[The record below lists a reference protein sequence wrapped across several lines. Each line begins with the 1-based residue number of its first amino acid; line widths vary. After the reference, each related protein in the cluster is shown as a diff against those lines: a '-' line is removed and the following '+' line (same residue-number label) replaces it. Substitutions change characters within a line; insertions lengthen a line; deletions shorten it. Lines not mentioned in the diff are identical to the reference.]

1 MNGDRAAS
9 PSPSCR
15 KLLRSAQRS
24 FPIRQHAL
32 VQRYLVD
39 LRDND
44 LDFSRRTAKASA
56 RRVAAGLTA
65 LREEQRHTAAFPDGP
80 ALYQPSVPA
89 DFARRM
95 AQRVGAA
102 TLDLRV
108 ERWLLLACCALL
120 AIAVPVAF
128 ALYGG
133 SGVEVA
139 AAVFPSL
146 SQAAPGWL
154 LAVAACVALNGLME
168 PLRRRFAAR

>member
-1 MNGDRAAS
+1 MNIIRFPDERAPDERA
-9 PSPSCR
+9 PEDHDDAGPIDEREWQAQEC
-15 KLLRSAQRS
+15 AQRAERLHLS
-24 FPIRQHAL
+24 GDADPS
-32 VQRYLVD
+32 Y
-39 LRDND
+39 
-44 LDFSRRTAKASA
+44 
-56 RRVAAGLTA
+56 RRVAAA
-65 LREEQRHTAAFPDGP
+65 LRNAPP
-80 ALYQPSVPA
+80 VALPA

-95 AQRVGAA
+95 ALRVGAA
-102 TLDLRV
+102 TLDLRM
-108 ERWLLLACCALL
+108 ERWLFLACCAVL
-120 AIAVPVAF
+120 AVAVPVAF

>member
-1 MNGDRAAS
+1 MNIIPFPDEHDGAHDDGRGFDEREWQAQERALRAERLHLSGEADAS
-9 PSPSCR
+9 
-15 KLLRSAQRS
+15 
-24 FPIRQHAL
+24 
-32 VQRYLVD
+32 Y
-39 LRDND
+39 
-44 LDFSRRTAKASA
+44 
-56 RRVAAGLTA
+56 RRVAAA
-65 LREEQRHTAAFPDGP
+65 LRRVPP
-80 ALYQPSVPA
+80 VALPA

-95 AQRVGAA
+95 ALRVGAA

-139 AAVFPSL
+139 AAVFPAL

-154 LAVAACVALNGLME
+154 LALAACVALNGLME

>member
-1 MNGDRAAS
+1 MNIIRFPDEHAPDERAPDEHDDAAPIDEREWQAQERALRAERLHLSGDAD
-9 PSPSCR
+9 PG
-15 KLLRSAQRS
+15 
-24 FPIRQHAL
+24 
-32 VQRYLVD
+32 Y
-39 LRDND
+39 
-44 LDFSRRTAKASA
+44 
-56 RRVAAGLTA
+56 RRVAAA
-65 LREEQRHTAAFPDGP
+65 LRNVPP
-80 ALYQPSVPA
+80 VALPA

-128 ALYGG
+128 ALYGR

-154 LAVAACVALNGLME
+154 LAVTACVALNGLME